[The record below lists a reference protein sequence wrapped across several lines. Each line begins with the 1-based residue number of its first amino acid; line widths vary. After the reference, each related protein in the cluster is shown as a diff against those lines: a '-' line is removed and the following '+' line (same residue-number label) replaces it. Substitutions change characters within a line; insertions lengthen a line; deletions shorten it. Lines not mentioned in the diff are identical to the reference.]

1 MTSRN
6 ELFTAEPRHYLLKNL
21 VIVAM
26 TAGLTF
32 GFILHSLH
40 PGPASGKPV
49 PAVCV
54 AQR

>member
-6 ELFTAEPRHYLLKNL
+6 ELFAAEPRHYLVKNL
-21 VIVAM
+21 AVVAL

-32 GFILHSLH
+32 GFILHSLN
-40 PGPASGKPV
+40 PAPASARTV